1 LNSVDH
7 PDYFCEIIFN
17 FNTYVIVM
25 KPNDA
30 VAVPPEVLSTTNPVA
45 DSQQQQ
51 AQPGLDFIRQIIS
64 DDLKSGKHTQIV
76 SRFPPEPNGY
86 LHLGHVKSICLN
98 FGVAAETGG
107 LCNLRLDDTNPLA
120 EKQEYVDNIQ
130 RDIHWLGFSWNG
142 EIRHA
147 SSYFD
152 QLYAWAIQLVEQ
164 GDAYVDLQSPEQ
176 IKLNRGSFV
185 EPGKNSPYRDQ
196 TVEENL
202 ALFKKMRDGG
212 FDEGQAVLRAKIDMA
227 SNNIHMRDPILYRVL
242 KVEHHQTGNTWPI
255 YPMYD
260 YAHPLSD
267 AIEEVTHS
275 LCTLEFEDH
284 RPFYDWVI
292 AKVNTPAKPRQIEF
306 SRLNVD
312 YTLTSKRKL
321 KKLVDEGIVQGWDD
335 PRMPTVAGMRRRGF
349 TPEGLKD
356 FCQRVGVSKA
366 DGIVDVGLLE
376 FCIRQSLENTA
387 PRAMAVLNPL
397 KVTLTNLPQSFSVK
411 HHRHPNVDM
420 GERDIP
426 VTATI
431 YIDKNDFAEVPP
443 KGFKRLVPD
452 GEVRLRHAYVIKC
465 DEVIKD
471 AAGEVVELK
480 CSIDPDTLGK
490 NPEGRKVKGVIHWVS
505 AEQGVAA
512 EVRIYDR
519 LFNHADP
526 EEGDDYLQNLNP
538 ESLKLVQA
546 VVEPSLAQAQ
556 AGERFQF
563 EREGYFIADEKD
575 YSADKLVFNR
585 ILDLKDS
592 YKPG

>member
-1 LNSVDH
+1 
-7 PDYFCEIIFN
+7 
-17 FNTYVIVM
+17 M

-64 DDLKSGKHTQIV
+64 DDLKSGKHMQIV

-411 HHRHPNVDM
+411 HQRHPNVDM

-431 YIDKNDFAEVPP
+431 YIDRNDFAEVPP

-505 AEQGVAA
+505 AEQGVPA

>member
-1 LNSVDH
+1 
-7 PDYFCEIIFN
+7 
-17 FNTYVIVM
+17 M

-30 VAVPPEVLSTTNPVA
+30 VAVPPEVLSTTSPVA
-45 DSQQQQ
+45 DSQQQTQQ

-176 IKLNRGSFV
+176 IKLSRGSFV

-196 TVEENL
+196 SIEENL
-202 ALFKKMRDGG
+202 TLFKKMRDGG

-227 SNNIHMRDPILYRVL
+227 SANIHLRDPILYRVL

-292 AKVNTPAKPRQIEF
+292 AKVNTPTKPRQIEF

-321 KKLVDEGIVQGWDD
+321 KKLVDEGFVSGWDD

-349 TPEGLKD
+349 TPEGLRD
-356 FCQRVGVSKA
+356 FSYRTGVTKVK
-366 DGIVDVGLLE
+366 GIVDVGLLE

-397 KVTLTNLPQSFSVK
+397 KVTLTNLPENFSVK
-411 HHRHPNVDM
+411 HQRHPNVDM

-426 VTATI
+426 VTQTI

-526 EEGDDYLQNLNP
+526 EEGDDYLQNLSP
-538 ESLKLVQA
+538 ESLKVVQA

-575 YSADKLVFNR
+575 HRADKLVFNR

>member
-1 LNSVDH
+1 
-7 PDYFCEIIFN
+7 
-17 FNTYVIVM
+17 M

-51 AQPGLDFIRQIIS
+51 AQPGLDFIRQIIT

-202 ALFKKMRDGG
+202 TLFKKMRDGG

-505 AEQGVAA
+505 AEQGVPA

-538 ESLKLVQA
+538 ESLKVVRA

>member
-1 LNSVDH
+1 
-7 PDYFCEIIFN
+7 
-17 FNTYVIVM
+17 M

-51 AQPGLDFIRQIIS
+51 VQPGLDFIRQIIS

-242 KVEHHQTGNTWPI
+242 KVEHHQTGNAWPI

-267 AIEEVTHS
+267 AIEKVTHS

-321 KKLVDEGIVQGWDD
+321 KKLVDECIVQGWDD

-505 AEQGVAA
+505 AEQGVPA

-538 ESLKLVQA
+538 ESLKVVRA

-575 YSADKLVFNR
+575 YSADKMVFNR

>member
-1 LNSVDH
+1 
-7 PDYFCEIIFN
+7 
-17 FNTYVIVM
+17 M

-30 VAVPPEVLSTTNPVA
+30 VAVSPEVLSTTSPVA
-45 DSQQQQ
+45 DSQQQPQQ

-64 DDLKSGKHTQIV
+64 DDLKSGKHKQIV

-120 EKQEYVDNIQ
+120 EKKEYVDNIQ

-152 QLYAWAIQLVEQ
+152 QLYTWAVQLIEQ

-185 EPGKNSPYRDQ
+185 EPGKNSPHRDQ
-196 TVEENL
+196 TIEENL
-202 ALFKKMRDGG
+202 ALFNKMREGG
-212 FDEGQAVLRAKIDMA
+212 FDEGQAVLRAKIDMG

-321 KKLVDEGIVQGWDD
+321 KKLVDEGIVHGWDD

-397 KVTLTNLPQSFSVK
+397 KVTLTNLPESFSVK
-411 HHRHPNVDM
+411 HQRHPNVDM

-465 DEVIKD
+465 NEVIKD
-471 AAGEVVELK
+471 ASGEVVELK

-505 AEQGVAA
+505 AEQGVPA

-526 EEGDDYLQNLNP
+526 EEGDDFLNNLNP
-538 ESLKLVQA
+538 DSLRLVQA
-546 VVEPSLAQAQ
+546 VVEPSLALAR

-575 YSADKLVFNR
+575 YSAEKLVFNR